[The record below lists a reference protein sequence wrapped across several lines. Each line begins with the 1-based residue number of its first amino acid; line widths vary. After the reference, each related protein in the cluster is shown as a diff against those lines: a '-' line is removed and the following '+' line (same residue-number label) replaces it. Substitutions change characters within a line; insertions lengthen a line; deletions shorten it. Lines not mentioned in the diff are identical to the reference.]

1 MVYITVFKILN
12 PLLIFSSNVFSL
24 LTKDTLSSVLYV
36 TLIDSNLLDCTNYDL
51 KQTFSQRI
59 PNFKQKL
66 QNRLI
71 ISYRVRGLTKDFL
84 NEF

>member
-12 PLLIFSSNVFSL
+12 PLLIFSSNVFPL
-24 LTKDTLSSVLYV
+24 LMKDTLSSVLYV

>member
-12 PLLIFSSNVFSL
+12 PLLIFSSNAFSL
-24 LTKDTLSSVLYV
+24 LMKDTLSSVLYV

-51 KQTFSQRI
+51 KQTFSQHI

-71 ISYRVRGLTKDFL
+71 ISYRVRDLTKDF
-84 NEF
+84 FK

>member
-12 PLLIFSSNVFSL
+12 PLLIFSSNAFSL
-24 LTKDTLSSVLYV
+24 LMKDTLSSVLYV

-71 ISYRVRGLTKDFL
+71 ISYRVRDLTKDF
-84 NEF
+84 FK